1 MIDRMIRWSA
11 TVFALLAAALV
22 LVSCTDAEP
31 TVDERFVDAF
41 VDMRVV
47 EQIYGAESP
56 MARVGRRSVLQKY
69 GYTRESF
76 LEMSQKIQDDAH
88 YWMPFQKR
96 VVNRVE
102 SILDPES
109 FLKKKEEEAAKE
121 AAKKAKKKEEK
132 K

>member
-1 MIDRMIRWSA
+1 MIDRMIRCA
-11 TVFALLAAALV
+11 TVLALLTTALV

-31 TVDERFVDAF
+31 SVDERFVDAF

-56 MARVGRRSVLQKY
+56 MARLGRRSVLQKY

-76 LEMSQKIQDDAH
+76 LEMSQKIQDDVH

-96 VVNRVE
+96 VVDRVD

-121 AAKKAKKKEEK
+121 AAKKAKKKEAK

>member
-1 MIDRMIRWSA
+1 MIRWSA
-11 TVFALLAAALV
+11 TVFALLAAFVV
-22 LVSCTDAEP
+22 LVSCSDAEP

-47 EQIYGAESP
+47 ELVYGAESP
-56 MARVGRRSVLQKY
+56 MARLARRSVLEKY

-96 VVNRVE
+96 VVNRID

-109 FLKKKEEEAAKE
+109 FVKKKEEEAAKE